1 MNSRK
6 VFVSLLILFFSLFAL
21 TTTQAVGASVK
32 ERMKARIPTINKLKD
47 GGAIGENNQG
57 YLQYRGKKQPEKSTV
72 DDENSDRKKVYSAIA
87 KKQGATVKLV
97 GQRRAKQIA
106 EITKPGH
113 SYQTS
118 DGKWHKK

>member
-1 MNSRK
+1 MHSRK

-32 ERMKARIPTINKLKD
+32 DRMKARIPAINKLKD

-57 YLQYRGKKQPEKSTV
+57 FLQYRGKQQPEKRTV
-72 DDENSDRKKVYSAIA
+72 DAENGDRKKVYSAIA
-87 KKQGATVKLV
+87 KKQGVKVKLV

-106 EITKPGH
+106 KITKPGH

-118 DGKWHKK
+118 DGKWHTK